1 MGVSPATGPTPNKGF
16 EVAGVQKLG
25 SAVKQLTDLLPMVGA
40 TSEMGQAI
48 MKAIQ
53 SLSKF
58 VPPGAVTPA
67 AEANNIQS
75 MGMKNAQN
83 MQMLQQMKPGAAGG
97 GQAPPP
103 MPQ

>member
-1 MGVSPATGPTPNKGF
+1 M
-16 EVAGVQKLG
+16 QKLG

-40 TSEMGQAI
+40 TSEMGTAI

-53 SLSKF
+53 SLAKF
-58 VPPGAVTPA
+58 VPPGTVTPA
-67 AEANNIQS
+67 AEANNIQN

-83 MQMLQQMKPGAAGG
+83 MQMLQQMKPGAGG

-103 MPQ
+103 MPQQAA